1 MNECI
6 HIILDVI
13 IKLKD
18 IYNNFKNIINYIYL
32 LKNSVLFL

>member
-13 IKLKD
+13 IILKD

>member
-13 IKLKD
+13 IILKD
-18 IYNNFKNIINYIYL
+18 IYNNVKNIINYIYL